1 MVDQGCAI
9 IATSD
14 SPIDSACARRCGLGI
29 PERDNDM
36 KRRDEKLIPFEKSR
50 RTIQIE
56 KRGYTPGGHPV
67 LAGIFGIIG
76 LLCVIYCIGVGVT
89 GFGTYFFLIWG
100 AIGACCLA
108 LAMILRSG
116 RAMKAIPVWIKGI
129 FCALFCIGV
138 FLFGAVEARI
148 FSQYNAQAPPGA
160 DFLIILGAQWK
171 DTGPSEVLRRRLDKA
186 IGYLEQ
192 NPGTRAIVTGGQGG
206 NESIPEAVG
215 MREYLMQAGIEEERI
230 LVEDSSEST
239 YQNLVFSARLLDSEE
254 DSVVIVTNNFHVF
267 RAVSIA
273 KKQGYRNVEGLAAGT
288 PLGSEPNNLL
298 REFMGVVKDFFVG
311 NL

>member
-1 MVDQGCAI
+1 
-9 IATSD
+9 
-14 SPIDSACARRCGLGI
+14 
-29 PERDNDM
+29 M
-36 KRRDEKLIPFEKSR
+36 KRYRKENLIPLEKSR
-50 RTIQIE
+50 RTIQID

-67 LAGIFGIIG
+67 LAGVFGIIG
-76 LLCVIYCIGVGVT
+76 LLCIIYCIVVAVT

-100 AIGACCLA
+100 AMGACSLGLA
-108 LAMILRSG
+108 LILRSG
-116 RAMKAIPVWIKGI
+116 RIMNAIPLWLKALFWIL
-129 FCALFCIGV
+129 FCAGL

-148 FSQYNAQAPPGA
+148 LSQYNARAAEGA
-160 DFLIILGAQWK
+160 DYCIILGAQWK
-171 DTGPSEVLRRRLDKA
+171 STGPSEVLRRRLDKA
-186 IGYLEQ
+186 IDYLEQ
-192 NPGTRAIVTGGQGG
+192 NPDAKAIVTGGQGG

-215 MREYLMQAGIEEERI
+215 MRGYLMEAGIEEERI
-230 LVEDSSEST
+230 LVEDRSVST
-239 YQNLVFSARLLDSEE
+239 YENLVFGSEFLNPDE
-254 DSVVIVTNNFHVF
+254 DRVVIVTNNFHVF